1 MPDTAPQAIRAKL
14 GIIAG
19 GGDLPVKLLE
29 ACRRQGRPAFVIGL
43 TGSAEPRPAD
53 GVADAWASIGSV
65 GKVLGLLR
73 DAGCAEVVMAGN
85 VRRPDF
91 ATLRLDWK
99 GIKVIPRI
107 VAAARHGDDHLL
119 RSLVTIFE
127 EEGFKVVGADQI
139 LDDLLMLAGPLGLH
153 DLPPALLPDLERGI
167 VIVQALGAVDVG
179 QGAVVV
185 GGDAVA
191 VEAAEG
197 TDRMLARAAELR
209 AGWTTREG
217 LLVKLPKPNQEKR
230 VDLPTIGVA
239 TVEGAAAAGLAGIA
253 VAAGATLVL
262 DRAAVAARADALG
275 LFVVGIRR

>member
-1 MPDTAPQAIRAKL
+1 MRAKL

-19 GGDLPVKLLE
+19 GGDLPVKLLD

-43 TGSAEPRPAD
+43 TGSAEPRPED

-65 GKVLGLLR
+65 GKILGLLR
-73 DAGCAEVVMAGN
+73 DAGCTGVVMAGN

-139 LDDLLMLAGPLGLH
+139 LDDLLMPAGPLGRY
-153 DLPPALLPDLERGI
+153 DLPPALMPDLERGI
-167 VIVQALGAVDVG
+167 IIVRALGAVDVG
-179 QGAVVV
+179 QGAVVA

-209 AGWTTREG
+209 AGWTVRDG

-262 DRAAVAARADALG
+262 DRDALVARADALG